1 MNRRAER
8 RPERRA
14 CTNLALWFNHYT
26 MMPIKARETAHQACE
41 QALRRAVI
49 TGELGVGD
57 RLPPERELSVTLG
70 VSRLTLRAALAA
82 LTAQGLIAVR
92 HGSGYVVRDYTRDG
106 GAELL
111 PIVAALAVEHD
122 QLAPVAADLLRV
134 RRHLARAV
142 LEHLAEHP
150 PKATA
155 IRAFEAAVDAMA
167 EVAIR
172 TPDPER
178 VAAADLLV
186 VAALLDATASPV
198 LRLCLNPVVAVVTG
212 SPPLRAVLYAVPVSN
227 VAGWRALAVW
237 LKKPTANIEPIANL
251 LAARDAASLARLA
264 PKRRN
269 R

>member
-1 MNRRAER
+1 
-8 RPERRA
+8 
-14 CTNLALWFNHYT
+14 

-49 TGELGVGD
+49 TGELGVGE
-57 RLPPERELSVTLG
+57 RLPPERALAVTLG

-92 HGSGYVVRDYTRDG
+92 HGSGYLVRDYARDG

-111 PIVAALAVEHD
+111 PVVAELAAEHD
-122 QLAPVAADLLRV
+122 KLAPLAAELLRV

-142 LEHLAEHP
+142 LEHLAEYP
-150 PKATA
+150 PKVAA
-155 IRAFEAAVDAMA
+155 IRAFDAAVDAMA

-178 VAAADLLV
+178 VAAADLAV
-186 VAALLDATASPV
+186 VAALLDATSSPV

-212 SPPLRAVLYAVPVSN
+212 STPLRAVLYAEPMSN

-237 LKKPTANIEPIANL
+237 LKKPTANVEPIVTL
-251 LAARDAASLARLA
+251 LAARDASSVARLA
-264 PKRRN
+264 PKRRS